1 MANYHFI
8 NVSILN
14 QALKPLPGRVWKFL
28 LCSIQ
33 KILVDSLHTDYVYF
47 LNKIKPCIL
56 HWFCNSWF
64 AFYNSCKID
73 MQIFL
78 KYKINGSMKK
88 TKKHLCLLPGHKLSI
103 LKRSLILKMNH
114 FSIFKNM
121 YAISQKPVHLY
132 SEYLCSALGCKAR
145 HIVFS

>member
-1 MANYHFI
+1 MYLLKKNLTSVTKLFILQYNEHKMANYHFI

-47 LNKIKPCIL
+47 LNKSKPCIL

-88 TKKHLCLLPGHKLSI
+88 NKKTFVFASWSQIKYS
-103 LKRSLILKMNH
+103 KEKSD
-114 FSIFKNM
+114 FKNEPF
-121 YAISQKPVHLY
+121 Q
-132 SEYLCSALGCKAR
+132 
-145 HIVFS
+145 HI